1 MNVIG
6 TFTNAYEPN
15 YNFIKIIKYSAL
27 CSFAVCEL
35 QVSHRQIAKTKMVE
49 CSMLSTCL
57 LKLLKYFKN
66 ICVSKYERY
75 LNYSDH

>member
-1 MNVIG
+1 MNIIG

-35 QVSHRQIAKTKMVE
+35 QVSHRQIAKMKMVE
-49 CSMLSTCL
+49 CSMLSNCL
-57 LKLLKYFKN
+57 LKSLKYFKY
-66 ICVSKYERY
+66 ICVCKHETH